1 MPVSIKLRTDHIW
14 CAYPAPTVHAN
25 YRYFEIYPNPDD
37 PTQEPISWF
46 GGGADLTPNYLF
58 DEDATH
64 FHSTIKAA
72 CDQHGEAYYPKFK
85 AWADKYFLIPHRK
98 ECRGV
103 GGIFFDDL
111 DPTSAVHG
119 DCARWA
125 GADKPTRSEIFQF
138 VKDCGD
144 SFNASYLPILA
155 RRTAMPFTE
164 QQYRWQQLRRGR
176 YVEFNLVRRFS
187 DCTWS
192 LVYLLITASRCK
204 VNDRGTMF
212 GLRVPGARV
221 ESCVP
226 YSLSLA

>member
-1 MPVSIKLRTDHIW
+1 VRARPHS
-14 CAYPAPTVHAN
+14 APTVHAN
-25 YRYFEIYPNPDD
+25 YRYFEIYPNADD

-58 DEDATH
+58 DEDAAH

-111 DPTSAVHG
+111 DPSSAVHG

-125 GADKPTRSEIFQF
+125 GADKPSRSEIFQF

-155 RRTAMPFTE
+155 KRTAMPFSE
-164 QQYRWQQLRRGR
+164 QHYRWQQLRRGR
-176 YVEFNLVRRFS
+176 YVEFNLVRTRARF
-187 DCTWS
+187 
-192 LVYLLITASRCK
+192 
-204 VNDRGTMF
+204 DR
-212 GLRVPGARV
+212 
-221 ESCVP
+221 
-226 YSLSLA
+226 SLSLSLSLSLLTDRPVNVSRRSTIAAPSSAFASPAPASSRASSPLSIWP